1 MKKASVYPKNQSS
14 ELAQI
19 LEEVR
24 EQGFYAI
31 DFASFAPG
39 IKDDTVELMYV
50 ANLWA
55 ARANLTVAFNFERK
69 LCVFEVDLP

>member
-1 MKKASVYPKNQSS
+1 MKKASVYPNNQPS

-24 EQGFYAI
+24 QQGFYAI

-39 IKDDTVELMYV
+39 IKDTVELMYV

-55 ARANLTVAFNFERK
+55 ARANLTVAFNFESK
-69 LCVFEVDLP
+69 LCVFEVRQ

>member
-1 MKKASVYPKNQSS
+1 MKKTSVYPKNQSS

-24 EQGFYAI
+24 EQRLYAI

-39 IKDDTVELMYV
+39 IKDTVELTYV

-55 ARANLTVAFNFERK
+55 ARANLIVTFNFQRK
-69 LCVFEVDLP
+69 LCVFEMRQQT